1 MRKRLVC
8 SVCGGLCDSGDM
20 ERGKCFECRSIPEQ
34 EELQVR
40 RGSEARKIMA
50 SPFYK
55 AKKKAE
61 LRRSEQ
67 RVPMFDLR
75 AAERGV

>member
-20 ERGKCFECRSIPEQ
+20 ERDKCFECRSIPEQ

-40 RGSEARKIMA
+40 RGSEVRKIMA
-50 SPFYK
+50 SESYQQ
-55 AKKKAE
+55 KKRDE
-61 LRRSEQ
+61 LEKSRL
-67 RVPMFDLR
+67 RVPLFNLR
-75 AAERGV
+75 AAERGA

>member
-40 RGSEARKIMA
+40 RGSE
-50 SPFYK
+50 
-55 AKKKAE
+55 
-61 LRRSEQ
+61 Q

-75 AAERGV
+75 AENGKKEENHEIVKNLD